1 MLLASGVVPQLDIK
15 LDKLH
20 AIFQAL
26 KATGSYRGALTS
38 GVCAFTREG
47 GKIGTCHLTTDT
59 GCSQSG
65 HRPVASDHS
74 EYEDSVRSFMA
85 HPLK

>member
-20 AIFQAL
+20 AIFQAP

-47 GKIGTCHLTTDT
+47 GKIGTCHLTPTPAVLNQATD
-59 GCSQSG
+59 
-65 HRPVASDHS
+65 
-74 EYEDSVRSFMA
+74 RSLATILSMKTA
-85 HPLK
+85 